1 MHVAQIV
8 WVRKMT
14 KTSGLSAA
22 NEDRIQP
29 YLTKARAH
37 NLEMVRRLL
46 KMSLGA
52 RLSGDVKPYSRNKL
66 GEIMG
71 VQPERTSW
79 ISQVSR
85 ADLRVQKKYIQFD
98 IRRHSRYGSECCTFC
113 AALFC
118 FWKSL
123 ALSPRH
129 WTSNGPPYRA
139 FLPACLIL
147 YHHWHPFTQ

>member
-85 ADLRVQKKYIQFD
+85 ADLRVQNNTYNLTYDGIPD
-98 IRRHSRYGSECCTFC
+98 MVLNI
-113 AALFC
+113 ALFV
-118 FWKSL
+118 
-123 ALSPRH
+123 
-129 WTSNGPPYRA
+129 
-139 FLPACLIL
+139 LPCSV
-147 YHHWHPFTQ
+147 FGSR